1 MDDGPPWWSHRWLWW
16 CVFGVCTSALLG
28 SLAMSVASG
37 NVATAY
43 ILASTVW
50 APLGLVIWYRKP
62 EHPIGPLITLVGLL
76 SLAVVPGFLMGAVF
90 TQFEA
95 TITPQAWP
103 MIIGS
108 AVSGAYTYLFL
119 VAILLFP
126 DGRARPGPQLWLTR
140 LLFLAMLIATAS
152 GILAEPLGSVS
163 HPFASLGLTTAA
175 RSVFEA
181 MIEIYGFGLLA
192 VIVFKVVDYR
202 RSYAVRRAQ
211 LKWLVYVLYVYLV
224 FTIFSFGIIGTAG
237 FDLLGLILDAMF
249 TGLIPLAMALAIL
262 RYRLYEIDRL
272 ISRTV
277 TYGVMFLL
285 VAALFALP
293 VLVLP
298 TMLGRTSEVAVAG
311 TTLVIAAIFAPIRSR
326 LQRKVDKRFNR
337 AKFDIEQ
344 EIAELAKRMNHTL
357 STEMLTEETVQ
368 LVSRTLH
375 PSSIGLWVKG

>member
-1 MDDGPPWWSHRWLWW
+1 MHDGPPWWSHRWLWW

-28 SLAMSVASG
+28 SLTLSVASG

-43 ILASTVW
+43 IVASTVW
-50 APLGLVIWYRKP
+50 APLGLIIWYRKP
-62 EHPIGPLITLVGLL
+62 DHPMGPLITLVGLL

-90 TQFEA
+90 TQFPA
-95 TITPQAWP
+95 TIEPRAWP

-126 DGRARPGPQLWLTR
+126 DGRARPGLQLWLTR
-140 LLFLAMLIATAS
+140 LLLLAMLIATAS

-163 HPFASLGLTTAA
+163 HPFASLELTTAA

-181 MIEIYGFGLLA
+181 MVEIYGFGLLA

-202 RSYAVRRAQ
+202 RSYAVRQAQ
-211 LKWLVYVLYVYLV
+211 LKWLVYVLYVYLA
-224 FTIFSFGIIGTAG
+224 FTIISFGIIGTAG
-237 FDLLGLILDAMF
+237 FNLPGLILDALF

-277 TYGVMFLL
+277 TYAAMFLL
-285 VAALFALP
+285 VAAMFALP

-298 TMLGRTSEVAVAG
+298 TMLGRTSEIAVAG

-326 LQRKVDKRFNR
+326 LQSRVDKRFNR
-337 AKFDIEQ
+337 ARFDTEQ
-344 EIAELAKRMNHTL
+344 EIATLAKKLNHTL

-375 PSSIGLWVKG
+375 PSSIGIWIKG